1 MKIPLTSW
9 EIGKP
14 AERRNF
20 TDSIV
25 AQAIAAA
32 AGNTPELAARQTAAA
47 QFGIGYYARAFAS
60 AIPQPD
66 TPALTPHLL
75 VGAARALML
84 YGEWLA
90 DIEVDG
96 DGLRLVPAQAHDIA
110 GGPDEREWRYAL
122 ELAGPSHTETVYRPS
137 EGVIHVRLNADV
149 FAPWQGQSP
158 LALAG
163 LSAKAI
169 ANVELRLGQELA
181 SRTGYLLPT
190 PELSE
195 DQDAALRA
203 DLASLA
209 GNMALITSKQQGTY
223 ASGNLQT
230 ATTEFAPRRFG
241 ANVPPSN
248 LVARRELGYD
258 VLGALGVPPQ
268 LLQADAPAG
277 ALREAYRVLLAG
289 GIEPI
294 GRLVSTELSR
304 KLERE
309 IKLSFR
315 TMAAADIA
323 GRARA
328 WRSLA
333 GRDAEFDG
341 DAAEMAG
348 LRD

>member
-1 MKIPLTSW
+1 MRIPFTSW
-9 EIGKP
+9 EIGP
-14 AERRNF
+14 RAQHRNF
-20 TDSIV
+20 TDSVV

-32 AGNTPELAARQTAAA
+32 AGNQPELAARQTAAA

-60 AIPQPD
+60 AIPDPML
-66 TPALTPHLL
+66 PALSPALL

-90 DIEVDG
+90 DIEVDR
-96 DGLRLVPAQAHDIA
+96 DGLRLIPAHAHDIA
-110 GGPDEREWRYAL
+110 GGPDERDWQYAL
-122 ELAGPSHTETVYRPS
+122 ELAGPTKTETVYRPS
-137 EGVIHVRLNADV
+137 EGVIHVRLNADT

-169 ANVELRLGQELA
+169 ARVEQRLSEELN
-181 SRTGYLLPT
+181 SRVGYMLPT
-190 PELSE
+190 PELSDE
-195 DQDAALRA
+195 QDRLLRA

-209 GNMALITSKQQGTY
+209 GNVGLITSQQH
-223 ASGNLQT
+223 GNYVGGNQSPGST
-230 ATTEFAPRRFG
+230 DWQPRRFG

-248 LVARRELGYD
+248 LVARREIGYD

-277 ALREAYRVLLAG
+277 ALRESYRILLAG
-289 GIEPI
+289 GIQPV
-294 GRLVSTELSR
+294 GRIVAAELSR

-315 TMAAADIA
+315 MMAAADIA

-333 GRDAEFDG
+333 GNDAEFDG
-341 DAAEMAG
+341 DAAEVAG